1 MLHMRLILLLLLPLL
16 FYACASRQPLD
27 SAQQQQLE
35 QLQDAGYLQYLE
47 MRASLVRDFGA
58 LCANAVAQGTKNAIA
73 CNDIDFL
80 QTQSAER
87 LEQLCALDI
96 PNACFLYAA
105 KSRGAKSMPEHIFRL
120 TTDSLQKACA
130 LGHAESCADLGAI
143 MPYSEAKESLQKDA
157 LQKACALNNVRG
169 CKALYY
175 ALGADDS
182 QRKEIYYKL
191 LDLGE
196 DSVCANEDCKIQGRF
211 VQESALQSACAEG
224 SGMACVAIV
233 RKMRQV
239 APQYVSEGR
248 KILHKHCFV
257 RRYVPACEELQNIYA
272 LQKDAEGW
280 LAAGTIACESTF
292 FANGVLGYEKS
303 PHLCTRVADSILI
316 DTSSTRLDAPK
327 TQAMLL
333 YKIGCER
340 GNEEKACANLH
351 ELLTRVSLTSP

>member
-1 MLHMRLILLLLLPLL
+1 MHTRHILLLLLPLL
-16 FYACASRQPLD
+16 FYACASKVAID

-35 QLQDAGYLQYLE
+35 QLQSASYLQYLE
-47 MRASLVRDFGA
+47 TRASLVRDFGA
-58 LCANAVAQGTKNAIA
+58 LCASAMAQGVKNAIA

-80 QTQSAER
+80 QTQNAER
-87 LEQLCALDI
+87 LEQLCALDVA
-96 PNACFLYAA
+96 NACFLYAA

-143 MPYSEAKESLQKDA
+143 TRGDEAKSWLQS
-157 LQKACALNNVRG
+157 ACALDNVRG

-175 ALGADDS
+175 ALSADDA
-182 QRKEIYYKL
+182 QRKDVYYKL

-196 DSVCANEDCKIQGRF
+196 DSVCEDEDCKIQGRF

-239 APQYVSEGR
+239 APQYVSEGQR
-248 KILHKHCFV
+248 ILHKHCFT
-257 RRYVPACEELQNIYA
+257 RRYVPACEELQDIYA
-272 LQKDAEGW
+272 LQQNAEGW
-280 LAAGTIACESTF
+280 FLAGKIACESTF
-292 FANGVLGYEKS
+292 LAQGVLGYEKS

-316 DTSSTRLDAPK
+316 DTSSTKLDAPK

-333 YKIGCER
+333 YKVGCER
-340 GNEEKACANLH
+340 GNEEGACTKLH
-351 ELLTRVSLTSP
+351 ELLTRVSMPSP